1 MGCAQARM
9 LVCSKEHLLTYEF
22 SVRKFSM
29 AHQLIM
35 AEVDLLQ
42 CHTTLKRL
50 KTADHFVV
58 VQT

>member
-1 MGCAQARM
+1 M

-22 SVRKFSM
+22 RVRKFSM